1 MSKRRLPGSSGNTP
15 GKTAP
20 KKSADESTEN
30 DDKNPT
36 RSSRRSLFSSSTQN
50 ISAQTTVTAH
60 SEEWT
65 RQELAALVEYVALYW
80 EGAHTDGWPSIK
92 TPSFW
97 ENCSKAIVD
106 ATGLPKRTGITSFY
120 FPYFLVY
127 NFFIPI
133 YSTSVPLFCVM
144 YMFFIFFCEC

>member
-20 KKSADESTEN
+20 KKSADESMEN

-50 ISAQTTVTAH
+50 ISAQTVTAH

-65 RQELAALVEYVALYW
+65 RQELAALVE
-80 EGAHTDGWPSIK
+80 
-92 TPSFW
+92 
-97 ENCSKAIVD
+97 
-106 ATGLPKRTGITSFY
+106 
-120 FPYFLVY
+120 
-127 NFFIPI
+127 
-133 YSTSVPLFCVM
+133 
-144 YMFFIFFCEC
+144 